1 MKRNIFV
8 FGLISGG
15 LAGLFLIALSSW
27 EKNADSQTGYLLG
40 YASMIVALSLI
51 YVGVRNYRDKYNDG
65 VISFGKAFQLAMG
78 IAAIAATIYV
88 LTWLVEFYVFMPDFM
103 EKYAAR
109 EAAQA
114 RSAGLSAAALSE
126 KLAEIDSM
134 RTGYKNPVVVILY
147 SYAEILPVGIIISLI
162 TALLLKRKRRP
173 ASTAAIA

>member
-1 MKRNIFV
+1 MKRNILV

-27 EKNADSQTGYLLG
+27 ENADSQTGYLLG
-40 YASMIVALSLI
+40 YASMIIALSLT

-65 VISFGKAFQLAMG
+65 VISFGKAFRIAMG
-78 IAAIAATIYV
+78 IAASSTIYV

-103 EKYAAR
+103 EKFAAR

-126 KLAEIDSM
+126 KLAKIDDM
-134 RTGYKNPVVVILY
+134 RTGYQKPVVVILY
-147 SYAEILPVGIIISLI
+147 SYAEILPVGIIS
-162 TALLLKRKRRP
+162 R
-173 ASTAAIA
+173 